1 MASVSAVKKPMALI
15 DDSDQMAMFFGYISL
30 HIHQLNQLPNMYL
43 RCESANVAVEEAT
56 KSPRLEAGAL
66 RFS

>member
-15 DDSDQMAMFFGYISL
+15 DDSDQIAMLFGYISL
-30 HIHQLNQLPNMYL
+30 HINQLNYLPKMYL

-56 KSPRLEAGAL
+56 KSPHLAVRAL